1 MELILVRHAL
11 PNREERTDGSR
22 ADPSLSADGRRQA
35 ERLADWFRR
44 HPVDVL
50 YSSPLRRA
58 AETAEP
64 VARVLGLT
72 PRIAP
77 GVSEFDRDAAVYIP
91 MEELKQTDYATWK
104 QFVDGGYGDQVDFE
118 SFRRGVVEC
127 LEAIIAE
134 NPSRRVAVFCHGG
147 VINTWAASVLGL
159 APRLFFD
166 AGYTSVNRFLAATS
180 GERSLVSLNELAHL
194 EDAEADAG
202 QRL

>member
-11 PNREERTDGSR
+11 PVREERTDGSR
-22 ADPSLSADGRRQA
+22 ADPSLSAAGRRQA
-35 ERLADWFRR
+35 ERLATWFRR

-58 AETAEP
+58 VETAEP

-72 PRIAP
+72 PRIAA

-91 MEELKQTDYATWK
+91 MEELKRTDYGAWK
-104 QFVDGGYGDQVDFE
+104 QFVDGGYGDEVDFD

-127 LEAIIAE
+127 LEAMIVD

-159 APRLFFD
+159 PPRLFFD
-166 AGYTSVNRFLAATS
+166 AGYTSVNRFLAAAS

-194 EDAEADAG
+194 DDAG
-202 QRL
+202 QPL